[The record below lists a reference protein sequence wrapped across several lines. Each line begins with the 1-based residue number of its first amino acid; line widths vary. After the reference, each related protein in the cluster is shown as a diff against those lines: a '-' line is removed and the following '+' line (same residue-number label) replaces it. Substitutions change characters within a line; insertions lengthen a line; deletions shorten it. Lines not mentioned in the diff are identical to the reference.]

1 MLRGRGGGRGHSI
14 HPSLSLTLVVPRRK
28 KRKQNRR
35 KGPSPSPPYIR
46 APITAIARGSLS
58 SEDEGTSRKIST
70 FNLLAFPSP
79 IFAQK
84 MCVRERQSVPASA
97 LVRCRAISMLRRYGE
112 GQNRGGGTPIISV
125 FEGEGSVHPSPGKK
139 REQRT
144 GGGHASLRRDCVGGQ
159 SNFCLFRKRE
169 RSKMDFPTK
178 NALSS
183 LLQREK
189 RRREGGD
196 LIYLRGAS
204 SYTRCYTTLFRSIST
219 MHSAE
224 RERRRDGKG
233 HLAPLS
239 LPPSLGHREIMHPG
253 GKAPKSLS
261 PPPPLLL
268 RDT

>member
-1 MLRGRGGGRGHSI
+1 MGR
-14 HPSLSLTLVVPRRK
+14 
-28 KRKQNRR
+28 
-35 KGPSPSPPYIR
+35 
-46 APITAIARGSLS
+46 ARTG
-58 SEDEGTSRKIST
+58 
-70 FNLLAFPSP
+70 
-79 IFAQK
+79 
-84 MCVRERQSVPASA
+84 
-97 LVRCRAISMLRRYGE
+97 
-112 GQNRGGGTPIISV
+112 GGGTPIISV

-183 LLQREK
+183 SLLQREK

-204 SYTRCYTTLFRSIST
+204 SYTRSYTTLFRSIST

-224 RERRRDGKG
+224 REREREERRDGKG

-239 LPPSLGHREIMHPG
+239 LPPSLGHREIMHPWG
-253 GKAPKSLS
+253 GKHS
-261 PPPPLLL
+261 PPSP
-268 RDT
+268 